1 MNGESCS
8 PYYLQFS
15 HVQSSTSFSPWRE
28 HMISTYN
35 GVFIIKTY
43 FLETLPCVSI
53 GGISRSFYR
62 HQDLLLTFSHLDA
75 MINQRSNA
83 LHFVILYNFPSS
95 MLIWTSKLRLSS
107 LYLPSQE
114 FDILS
119 SKKIEHNEW
128 LVNCCYVISKNRTYR
143 KVDNMNSILYQR
155 DFGNYR
161 ANKLKYNQCLI
172 FLFFVMLRQLAMT
185 STVNMLTYAWTCM
198 CKKN

>member
-1 MNGESCS
+1 M
-8 PYYLQFS
+8 
-15 HVQSSTSFSPWRE
+15 
-28 HMISTYN
+28 
-35 GVFIIKTY
+35 FIIKTY
-43 FLETLPCVSI
+43 FLETLPWVSI

-62 HQDLLLTFSHLDA
+62 HQDLLLTFSRLDA

-119 SKKIEHNEW
+119 RSKKIEHNEW
-128 LVNCCYVISKNRTYR
+128 LVIVVTLFPKNRTYR
-143 KVDNMNSILYQR
+143 KVDSMNSILYQR

-185 STVNMLTYAWTCM
+185 STVNMLTYAWTCI
-198 CKKN
+198 CKKI